1 VTAIAESKTYETFYA
16 GKACCD

>member
-16 GKACCD
+16 GKACYD